1 MSRPL
6 ARLLELLR
14 DLFDLPI
21 SRTAAWRAIG
31 QEAERTERRVSE
43 QMGKV
48 TS

>member
-1 MSRPL
+1 MNRPL

-31 QEAERTERRVSE
+31 RGSKVEARVSE

>member
-31 QEAERTERRVSE
+31 REAEMEARVSE

>member
-1 MSRPL
+1 MSQPL
-6 ARLLELLR
+6 TRLWELLR

-31 QEAERTERRVSE
+31 REVETESRVSE

>member
-1 MSRPL
+1 MSPL
-6 ARLLELLR
+6 ARLRELLR

-31 QEAERTERRVSE
+31 REA
-43 QMGKV
+43 GKV

>member
-6 ARLLELLR
+6 TRFWELLR

-21 SRTAAWRAIG
+21 SRTAAWRAI
-31 QEAERTERRVSE
+31 RREVKDEEGVSE